1 MSGTLELPKGP
12 VTPLRQVRPADPYDS
27 EAYSTA
33 KKLSVPTPQL
43 LAEAKA
49 EQALEEVPKSTGGKS
64 RRRKGGK
71 KARKTRKTRRRMTKS
86 RK

>member
-1 MSGTLELPKGP
+1 MSGTLDLPKGP
-12 VTPLRQVRPADPYDS
+12 RTPLRQVRPADPYDS

-33 KKLSVPTPQL
+33 KKLEIPTPQL

-49 EQALEEVPKSTGGKS
+49 EQAMEEVPKAKGGKS
-64 RRRKGGK
+64 RRRRTSK
-71 KARKTRKTRRRMTKS
+71 KTRKLRKTRKVRKS

>member
-27 EAYSTA
+27 EAYSIA

-71 KARKTRKTRRRMTKS
+71 KARKTRKTRRRKT

>member
-1 MSGTLELPKGP
+1 MSGTLALPTGP
-12 VTPLRQVRPADPYDS
+12 RTPLRQVRPADPYDS

-33 KKLSVPTPQL
+33 KKLNIPTPQL

-49 EQALEEVPKSTGGKS
+49 EQALEEVPKGKGGKS
-64 RRRKGGK
+64 RRRKTRKVSK
-71 KARKTRKTRRRMTKS
+71 KARKTRRRKS

>member
-1 MSGTLELPKGP
+1 MSGTLDLEKGP
-12 VTPLRQVRPADPYDS
+12 RTPLRQVRPADPYDS

-33 KKLSVPTPQL
+33 KKLNIPTPQL

-49 EQALEEVPKSTGGKS
+49 EQALVEVPKGKGGKS
-64 RRRKGGK
+64 RRRKTRKVSK
-71 KARKTRKTRRRMTKS
+71 KARKTRRRKS

>member
-1 MSGTLELPKGP
+1 MSGTLDLPAGP
-12 VTPLRQVRPADPYDS
+12 RTPLRQIRPADPYDS

-33 KKLSVPTPQL
+33 KKLTISTPQL

-49 EQALEEVPKSTGGKS
+49 AQDKEEVPAGKGGKS
-64 RRRKGGK
+64 RRRKTRKVSK
-71 KARKTRKTRRRMTKS
+71 KARKTRRRRS